1 MRSTT
6 KVTCSFSLV
15 TLQYVHIEAF
25 RLYMPRS
32 WVIGGEVA
40 VRCGKDGSGGNKE
53 RLLG

>member
-6 KVTCSFSLV
+6 KVICSLSLV
-15 TLQYVHIEAF
+15 TLQYVHVEVF

-40 VRCGKDGSGGNKE
+40 VRWGKDGSGGNKE

>member
-25 RLYMPRS
+25 RLHMPRS

-40 VRCGKDGSGGNKE
+40 VRCGKVGSGGNIE
-53 RLLG
+53 MLFG